1 MAEEYKVVRVVDGD
15 TIDVRSGLLNTTT
28 RVRLL
33 NVDAPETVDPEP
45 SGWVSGSRGV
55 AAPDGAVAQGFPGG
69 SCVRR
74 RAN

>member
-33 NVDAPETVDPEP
+33 NVDAPGDGGPRTVRL
-45 SGWVSGSRGV
+45 GVWV
-55 AAPDGAVAQGFPGG
+55 P
-69 SCVRR
+69 RR
-74 RAN
+74 RSA